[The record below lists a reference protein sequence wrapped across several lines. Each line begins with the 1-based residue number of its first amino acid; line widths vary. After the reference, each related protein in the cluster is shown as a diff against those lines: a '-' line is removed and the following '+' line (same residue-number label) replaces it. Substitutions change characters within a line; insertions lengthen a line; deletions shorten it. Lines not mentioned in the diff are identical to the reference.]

1 MRLGDLDGLRDEVCE
16 RFGLPMVIGEMD
28 NPEERE
34 AITALNLITSAR
46 TIIPGRDDADPMQC
60 FVIGDKLSPIE
71 IIRLLRS
78 QAKRRPR
85 HIGRKPM
92 LLYDQAADCIER
104 LLIDH
109 DDD

>member
-1 MRLGDLDGLRDEVCE
+1 MRLGDLDELRDRVCE
-16 RFGLPMVIGEMD
+16 RFNLPMVIGEMD
-28 NPEERE
+28 NPNERE
-34 AITALNLITSAR
+34 AITALNMITSAR

-60 FVIGDKLSPIE
+60 FVIGEKLPPQE
-71 IIRLLRS
+71 IVRLLRI

-92 LLYDQAADCIER
+92 LLYEQAADCIER
-104 LLIDH
+104 LLTDH

>member
-16 RFGLPMVIGEMD
+16 RFNLPMVIGEMD
-28 NPEERE
+28 NPDERE
-34 AITALNLITSAR
+34 AITVLNMITSAR
-46 TIIPGRDDADPMQC
+46 TIIPGRDDVDPMQC
-60 FVIGDKLSPIE
+60 FVIGDKLPPQE

-85 HIGRKPM
+85 HIGRKPQV
-92 LLYDQAADCIER
+92 LYDQAADCIER
-104 LLIDH
+104 LLRDH